1 MHRIEPGRARSV
13 SAGPPETSS
22 EARMVPHLRTALA
35 VLLLSAGTLPVSAQ
49 SAQGAAPAKR
59 PDPTDARATVP
70 PVVHRPAIA
79 KAAPPA
85 EVPVGSWS
93 QANDTVWRIGGW
105 RAYAREAAAPSP
117 APAASQPGAR
127 P

>member
-1 MHRIEPGRARSV
+1 
-13 SAGPPETSS
+13 
-22 EARMVPHLRTALA
+22 MVPNLRTALA
-35 VLLLSAGTLPVSAQ
+35 MLLLSAGTLPVGAQ
-49 SAQGAAPAKR
+49 NAAATKR
-59 PDPTDARATVP
+59 PDPTDAKASVP
-70 PVVHRPAIA
+70 PVVYRPAIA

-85 EVPVGSWS
+85 DVPVGSWS

-105 RAYAREAAAPSP
+105 RTYAREAAAPSP

>member
-1 MHRIEPGRARSV
+1 
-13 SAGPPETSS
+13 
-22 EARMVPHLRTALA
+22 
-35 VLLLSAGTLPVSAQ
+35 LPVGAQ
-49 SAQGAAPAKR
+49 NAAATKR
-59 PDPTDARATVP
+59 PDPTDAKAPVP
-70 PVVHRPAIA
+70 PVVYRLGIT

-105 RAYAREAAAPSP
+105 RAYAREAAQTS

>member
-1 MHRIEPGRARSV
+1 
-13 SAGPPETSS
+13 
-22 EARMVPHLRTALA
+22 MVPHLRTALA
-35 VLLLSAGTLPVSAQ
+35 VLLLSAGALPVSAQ
-49 SAQGAAPAKR
+49 STTPTKR
-59 PDPTDARATVP
+59 PDPTDAQADVP

-117 APAASQPGAR
+117 APAASQPGTR